1 MPTRGRLQPSLVNPG
16 ASCNT
21 VGMPK
26 GACVITSQSLAIDW
40 TCRKKKQLQ
49 SLKEGQ
55 FRFIFVCPCTE
66 GAIYTIKRQR
76 LQLPFSLRRKLPY
89 SLYQGSLPNMVGR
102 TTGVDGI
109 RTVCCC
115 WLTLVFIGDTAHLA
129 KTRNQ
134 FKEYIM
140 LHKDG
145 MTWQVRL
152 GVLVAVVVALLG
164 GVVYPAQADLLVSVF
179 TGNQARK
186 FTNAGVFI
194 PPVPFFDLSGGGGSG
209 GEGFVCFL
217 RGGTTPTGLVF
228 ASDEG
233 RTLLECDINTANS
246 CVPFATSPLPTAA
259 YSAVALSIDGSLLY
273 AVDNTN
279 NRIDA
284 YNTSTHAL
292 SFTVSTMASHDI
304 RVGPD
309 GTVYATSFVN
319 NTGVERF

>member
-1 MPTRGRLQPSLVNPG
+1 MAGRM
-16 ASCNT
+16 T
-21 VGMPK
+21 V
-26 GACVITSQSLAIDW
+26 
-40 TCRKKKQLQ
+40 
-49 SLKEGQ
+49 
-55 FRFIFVCPCTE
+55 
-66 GAIYTIKRQR
+66 
-76 LQLPFSLRRKLPY
+76 
-89 SLYQGSLPNMVGR
+89 
-102 TTGVDGI
+102 VDGI

-140 LHKDG
+140 LHTNG

-152 GVLVAVVVALLG
+152 GGLGAVVGALLG
-164 GVVYPAQADLLVSVF
+164 GVVYPVQADILVSVF

-217 RGGTTPTGLVF
+217 QGGTNPTGLVF

-233 RTLLECDINTANS
+233 RTLLECDINVANS
-246 CVPFATSPLPTAA
+246 CVPFATSPLPGAG

-273 AVDNTN
+273 AVDNVN

-284 YNTSTHAL
+284 YSTSTHAL
-292 SFTVSTMASHDI
+292 VNSVSTTASHDI
-304 RVGPD
+304 RIGPD
-309 GTVYATSFVN
+309 GTVYATSFSN
-319 NTGVERF
+319 NTGVER